1 MNSEYPTY
9 LELSMKRSTGL
20 FLLAIGISFAL
31 SLGLAN
37 PCAAQT
43 PPLPDNAKR
52 ILFLGN
58 SITYSGQYVS
68 YIEAYLTLRYPEK
81 QLEFINVGLPS
92 ETVSGLSE
100 PDHAEGA
107 FPRPD
112 LHERLA
118 RVLANIKPDLVFAC
132 YGMNDGI
139 YLPFDDSRFQ
149 KFREGIVWLHN
160 QIKKSGASIIHIT
173 PPVYD
178 ERKGPAYA
186 NVIDIYS
193 DWLISCRY
201 TANWEVI
208 DLHWPMRKHLEAQR
222 RVDPTFKFAEDGVHA
237 NATGHFIMAREIL
250 LHLGETALDTVTDI
264 HTALAKYKNGD
275 AILPLVEKRQAIM
288 KDAWLTATGHKRPGM
303 RVGMPIT
310 EAQKAS
316 DEIGKQ
322 IEALLQ

>member
-100 PDHAEGA
+100 PDHAGGA

-118 RVLANIKPDLVFAC
+118 RVLANIKPDL
-132 YGMNDGI
+132 D
-139 YLPFDDSRFQ
+139 R
-149 KFREGIVWLHN
+149 
-160 QIKKSGASIIHIT
+160 KS
-173 PPVYD
+173 V
-178 ERKGPAYA
+178 
-186 NVIDIYS
+186 V
-193 DWLISCRY
+193 
-201 TANWEVI
+201 
-208 DLHWPMRKHLEAQR
+208 
-222 RVDPTFKFAEDGVHA
+222 
-237 NATGHFIMAREIL
+237 
-250 LHLGETALDTVTDI
+250 
-264 HTALAKYKNGD
+264 
-275 AILPLVEKRQAIM
+275 
-288 KDAWLTATGHKRPGM
+288 
-303 RVGMPIT
+303 
-310 EAQKAS
+310 
-316 DEIGKQ
+316 
-322 IEALLQ
+322 